1 MERIDISVLMAV
13 YKKDNP
19 AFLRESLESIF
30 AQTVEAA
37 EVVLLEDGPL
47 TDALYDVIKS
57 YESRYSTLK
66 VVSYPENRGLGKTL
80 NDGLLLCKYNLVAR
94 MDADDIC
101 KPNRLEVEYNWLKAH
116 KDYDVIGSW
125 VDEFTGNKTRVKS
138 IRKVPEAYDEI
149 KNYAQYRCPINHP
162 TAMYRKAA
170 VLAVGGYL
178 TEYFPEDYFLWLRM
192 LKNGSKFYNIQE
204 SLLWF
209 RYSEETVAKRG
220 GWAYACDE
228 VRILVRMLKMGYIPF
243 HVFCQSVVI
252 RFTTRVMPLPI
263 RQRLYNLI
271 RKT

>member
-19 AFLRESLESIF
+19 TFLRESLESIF
-30 AQTVEAA
+30 SQTVEAA

-57 YESRYSTLK
+57 FTMRYASLK
-66 VVSYPENRGLGKTL
+66 VVPYPENRGLGKTL
-80 NDGLLLCKYNLVAR
+80 NDGLQLCKYDIIAR

-101 KPNRLEVEYNWLKAH
+101 KPNRFEVEYNWLKTH
-116 KDYDVIGSW
+116 KDYDLVGSW
-125 VDEFTGNKTRVKS
+125 VDEFSDDKMVVKTK
-138 IRKVPEAYDEI
+138 RKVPEQNEEI
-149 KNYAQYRCPINHP
+149 KRYAQYRCPVNHP
-162 TAMYRKAA
+162 TVMYRKAA
-170 VLAVGGYL
+170 VLAAGGYL

-192 LKNGSKFYNIQE
+192 LKNGSKFYNIQD

-209 RYSEETVAKRG
+209 RYSEDTVGKRG
-220 GWAYACDE
+220 GWKYACDE
-228 VRILVRMLKMGYIPF
+228 VRILVKMLKMGFIPF

-263 RQRLYNLI
+263 RKRLYKLI

>member
-30 AQTVEAA
+30 TQTVEAG

-47 TDALYDVIKS
+47 TEALYDVIKLYQS
-57 YESRYSTLK
+57 KYPALRVVAYS
-66 VVSYPENRGLGKTL
+66 VNRGLGKTL
-80 NDGLLLCKYNLVAR
+80 NDGLQLCKYDIVAR

-101 KPNRLEVEYNWLKAH
+101 KSNRFETEYKWLKTH
-116 KDYDVIGSW
+116 EDYDVIGSW
-125 VDEFTGNKTRVKS
+125 VDEFTKDKTQVRS
-138 IRKVPEAYDEI
+138 IRKVPEQYEDI
-149 KNYAQYRCPINHP
+149 KKYARYRCPVNHP
-162 TAMYRKAA
+162 TVMYRKAA
-170 VLAVGGYL
+170 VQAVGGYL

-192 LKNGSKFYNIQE
+192 LKNGCKFYNIQQ

-220 GWAYACDE
+220 GWSYACDE

-243 HVFCQSVVI
+243 HIFCQSVVI